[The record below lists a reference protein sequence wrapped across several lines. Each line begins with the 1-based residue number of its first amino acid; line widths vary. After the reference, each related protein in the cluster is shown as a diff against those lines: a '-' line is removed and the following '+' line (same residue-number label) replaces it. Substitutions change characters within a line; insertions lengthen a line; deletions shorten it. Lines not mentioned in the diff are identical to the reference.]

1 MRRLWLLL
9 LLLAAPLRAVEPPR
23 LIVESTDRASAAT
36 ARIERMDLGRLRTAM
51 EYTGMKD
58 PGPPIRVLVTDE
70 ATALARSVPRHIAG
84 YAIPAEGI
92 VVVFPARTTSYPDD
106 GLEELLHHEI
116 AHILID
122 RAAGGARVPRWLHE
136 GVATTVGA
144 AWSPED
150 RARVAFEVMVGGE
163 TSLAEL
169 DRAFAG
175 TPAEARRAYALSGA
189 FVRETVQRH
198 GPAAIARLLARLREG
213 RTIETSFYMAA
224 GERFD
229 VAETRFWKR
238 QTLWH
243 RWIPFI
249 TSSIALWIAITL
261 LAIHAMRWRRRRN
274 ALIRELWDAQEA
286 RERMEDDGDDEETVN

>member
-1 MRRLWLLL
+1 MRALWLAGFLL
-9 LLLAAPLRAVEPPR
+9 VQPLAGAAPPH
-23 LIVESTDRASAAT
+23 LIVESTERASAAT
-36 ARIERMDLGRLRTAM
+36 ARIERMDRSRLRTAM
-51 EYTGMKD
+51 EYTGLDD
-58 PGPPIRVLVTDE
+58 PGAPIRVLVTDE
-70 ATALARSVPRHIAG
+70 STVLARGVPPHIAG
-84 YAIPAEGI
+84 FAIPEQGI
-92 VVVFPARTTSYPDD
+92 VVVFPARTTSYPDN

-122 RAAGGARVPRWLHE
+122 RAAGGAPVPRWLHE
-136 GVATTVGA
+136 GLATTIGG

-163 TSLAEL
+163 SSLASL

-198 GPAAIARLLARLREG
+198 GAIAIGRLFARLRE
-213 RTIETSFYMAA
+213 RRNFETAFYMAT
-224 GERFD
+224 GERLD
-229 VAETRFWKR
+229 VAERRFWKR

-249 TSSIALWIAITL
+249 TSSLALWIAITL
-261 LAIHAMRWRRRRN
+261 LAIHAIRWRRRRD
-274 ALIRELWDAQEA
+274 AEIRAMWEEGEID
-286 RERMEDDGDDEETVN
+286 EDEPAN